1 MAKAKTTTDKEFT
14 VVGVSCLNG
23 EYKVRYAN
31 NIKRGAVLAK
41 NGHTEIV
48 LVEMP
53 FAGRKEDAVDALL
66 NIVDSGEL
74 NPAQREAVLAEARA
88 FGFVV

>member
-1 MAKAKTTTDKEFT
+1 MKSITEKEFT

-41 NGHTEIV
+41 NGHTDII
-48 LVEMP
+48 LVQLSTSE
-53 FAGRKEDAVDALL
+53 RKEDAVSALL
-66 NIVDSGEL
+66 DAVEAGQLSS
-74 NPAQREAVLAEARA
+74 AQSDAVKIEARSL
-88 FGFVV
+88 GFIIE